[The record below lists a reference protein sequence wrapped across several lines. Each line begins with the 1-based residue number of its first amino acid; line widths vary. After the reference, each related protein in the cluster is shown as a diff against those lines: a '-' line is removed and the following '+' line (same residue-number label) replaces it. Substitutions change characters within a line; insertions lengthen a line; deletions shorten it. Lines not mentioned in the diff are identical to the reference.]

1 MLYSQIWLNFFVDKH
16 QFSLVFFLVG
26 NFFQNGKSKNKREY
40 CFKIFHSSNKNS
52 QFQKEL
58 FEKIFS
64 PDLSS
69 DCS

>member
-1 MLYSQIWLNFFVDKH
+1 MLYSQIWLNFLVDNH

-26 NFFQNGKSKNKREY
+26 NFFQMQKVKIKGNILS
-40 CFKIFHSSNKNS
+40 KIFHSSNKNS

-58 FEKIFS
+58 FKKILS
-64 PDLSS
+64 PYLNS